1 MNARSLQEFW
11 KRHHKFLGITGSGI
25 VLLTFVVREA
35 LRENLKDASD
45 AIANAQVYF
54 SLSEKNDYIAHRLK
68 YVSDATSTIYKD
80 ETEMREHR
88 SFFGAA
94 SMNELTEYSN
104 ALGDFGNDSATFQQ
118 FADDLQCNATDR
130 QELKTL
136 QGNVQEIE
144 KANQEAETSVTLSL
158 AIEAMAQAFAH
169 SIGFSLATDPIDME
183 KFDHSSTQ
191 LHDASEE
198 IDSVDQSLIDL
209 SSRCGAAAEVK
220 LIKTKSRYKHA
231 TYASYVLYGS
241 GWLLA
246 LIGQIYGGKSGADE

>member
-158 AIEAMAQAFAH
+158 AIEAMTSADRFEVSNARSRSAVI
-169 SIGFSLATDPIDME
+169 SAMVDPPVQRFMISPALPFNLIMPSGN
-183 KFDHSSTQ
+183 SST
-191 LHDASEE
+191 
-198 IDSVDQSLIDL
+198 
-209 SSRCGAAAEVK
+209 
-220 LIKTKSRYKHA
+220 
-231 TYASYVLYGS
+231 
-241 GWLLA
+241 
-246 LIGQIYGGKSGADE
+246 